1 MKLGCCVILYCSF
14 AVATSSLQLS
24 KCGKGT
30 ADDTCEQ
37 APPFLLAACQNKEF
51 HGFDNCMETSPWWF
65 ANACI
70 VTGSTCRLFRSD
82 DSWLQLA
89 SDTVGSAAEHVYYS
103 MAVLPVV
110 LPFVS
115 LILWLALCWLLS
127 CVLPRAT
134 PECGWR
140 RKVEERV
147 ESIEAEMADGRFRPS
162 SYSLGSLYIEFL
174 LLVMDI
180 VSDINCII
188 TFFAIENHPAAGIFQ
203 TVILVLP
210 VLLELCQTRRFQPV
224 VLWKEFNKSRRRGYR
239 TAGFIRIVLAEK
251 GLEAPLSC
259 GFQLSI
265 LYRNTSPRAFL
276 SCWLSMSL
284 SALST
289 AHCAYE
295 NFHLGMIDIIQPQK
309 QSHCA
314 DDDVGQRTPMGP
326 TCLGRVPDTE

>member
-1 MKLGCCVILYCSF
+1 
-14 AVATSSLQLS
+14 
-24 KCGKGT
+24 
-30 ADDTCEQ
+30 
-37 APPFLLAACQNKEF
+37 
-51 HGFDNCMETSPWWF
+51 METSPWWF

-188 TFFAIENHPAAGIFQ
+188 TFFAIENHPAAGIFSDSHLGFAGP
-203 TVILVLP
+203 IGALSDAALP
-210 VLLELCQTRRFQPV
+210 AGRSLEGIQQVTKAGISHRRLHSHRPGGEGDKYTKTTAPQIGV
-224 VLWKEFNKSRRRGYR
+224 
-239 TAGFIRIVLAEK
+239 AGFWLNPLH
-251 GLEAPLSC
+251 GLLL
-259 GFQLSI
+259 QLTQ
-265 LYRNTSPRAFL
+265 RRAWKRHCRVASNCPSFIETRA
-276 SCWLSMSL
+276 
-284 SALST
+284 SAL
-289 AHCAYE
+289 A
-295 NFHLGMIDIIQPQK
+295 NF
-309 QSHCA
+309 
-314 DDDVGQRTPMGP
+314 R
-326 TCLGRVPDTE
+326 RV

>member
-188 TFFAIENHPAAGIFQ
+188 TF
-203 TVILVLP
+203 L
-210 VLLELCQTRRFQPV
+210 R
-224 VLWKEFNKSRRRGYR
+224 
-239 TAGFIRIVLAEK
+239 
-251 GLEAPLSC
+251 
-259 GFQLSI
+259 
-265 LYRNTSPRAFL
+265 
-276 SCWLSMSL
+276 
-284 SALST
+284 
-289 AHCAYE
+289 
-295 NFHLGMIDIIQPQK
+295 D
-309 QSHCA
+309 
-314 DDDVGQRTPMGP
+314 
-326 TCLGRVPDTE
+326 